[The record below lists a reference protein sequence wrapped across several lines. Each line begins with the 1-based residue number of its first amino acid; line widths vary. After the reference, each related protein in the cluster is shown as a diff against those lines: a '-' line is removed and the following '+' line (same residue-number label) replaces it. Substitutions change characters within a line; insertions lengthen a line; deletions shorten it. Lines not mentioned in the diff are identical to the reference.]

1 MFYIVNN
8 FLELTVPSFIIR
20 LEDVENG
27 ATCLE
32 IAMEIPK
39 IVLNRFNGKGKRKN
53 VFEKKTYYIEENVF
67 VLIPFPTLIWD

>member
-1 MFYIVNN
+1 MFYIGNN
-8 FLELTVPSFIIR
+8 FLELTVLSFIIR

-27 ATCLE
+27 VTCLE

-39 IVLNRFNGKGKRKN
+39 IVLNTFNRNWRIK
-53 VFEKKTYYIEENVF
+53 ENVF